1 MEEDKWVRSVR
12 VRRGVGKGRGEVEW
26 KERGG
31 KGRVEDKREEREER
45 EWKKGEVGRGGEGL
59 CGDEEVGGREYS
71 YIQKY

>member
-12 VRRGVGKGRGEVEW
+12 VRRGVGMGRGEVKW

-31 KGRVEDKREEREER
+31 KGRVEDEWEEREER
-45 EWKKGEVGRGGEGL
+45 ERKKGEVGRGGEWF
-59 CGDEEVGGREYS
+59 CGDEGVGGREYS